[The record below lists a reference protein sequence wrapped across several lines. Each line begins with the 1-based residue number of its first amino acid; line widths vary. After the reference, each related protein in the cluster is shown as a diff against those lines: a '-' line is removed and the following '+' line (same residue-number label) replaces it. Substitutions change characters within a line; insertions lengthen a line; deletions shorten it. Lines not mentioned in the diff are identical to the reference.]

1 MSQINDELEIL
12 KNGHYDNARQFV
24 EHLVNILTRQ
34 SAAIG
39 ANNTIPSQPDDHFWG
54 YVFNYVAKEVDL
66 ELDAMYA
73 VTYRK
78 NQLTLLFNPKYISK
92 NYDVITMLEGLRHEG
107 YHLLF
112 NHLEVHKNLD
122 NRLSNLAG
130 DCEINQ
136 KLKNPAD
143 NWISLPYI
151 EMLAEQKLPA
161 HAGSITYYEALS
173 NSDNPQL
180 KELLEQ
186 MSHGQPGAGQPG
198 AGQPGA
204 GNGQVDP
211 HQCSS
216 KHWGDAQ
223 VGTNDNYIP
232 ANVTVEAVMK
242 QALNEAKQ
250 RGTVSA
256 GIEEAVANINK
267 PAQVS
272 WQQEIRKKMGRQVT
286 GRRPSPNRLYRR
298 DPYALHKKGQLSDAV
313 MPIVF
318 AFDVSG
324 SVSREE
330 MEIFFNEIV
339 QMVKKTHHPV
349 TQIQFDSDVV
359 FTQTIDGTTAK
370 KLEIGRMGCGGTTFQ
385 SVFDYMS
392 DNKFP
397 RETQVFIFT
406 DGGGESTINT
416 RGYNDYTW
424 LLTDNNPLSVRDNR
438 KKIINIKSN

>member
-173 NSDNPQL
+173 N
-180 KELLEQ
+180 
-186 MSHGQPGAGQPG
+186 
-198 AGQPGA
+198 
-204 GNGQVDP
+204 
-211 HQCSS
+211 
-216 KHWGDAQ
+216 
-223 VGTNDNYIP
+223 
-232 ANVTVEAVMK
+232 
-242 QALNEAKQ
+242 
-250 RGTVSA
+250 
-256 GIEEAVANINK
+256 
-267 PAQVS
+267 
-272 WQQEIRKKMGRQVT
+272 
-286 GRRPSPNRLYRR
+286 
-298 DPYALHKKGQLSDAV
+298 
-313 MPIVF
+313 
-318 AFDVSG
+318 
-324 SVSREE
+324 
-330 MEIFFNEIV
+330 
-339 QMVKKTHHPV
+339 
-349 TQIQFDSDVV
+349 
-359 FTQTIDGTTAK
+359 
-370 KLEIGRMGCGGTTFQ
+370 
-385 SVFDYMS
+385 
-392 DNKFP
+392 
-397 RETQVFIFT
+397 
-406 DGGGESTINT
+406 
-416 RGYNDYTW
+416 
-424 LLTDNNPLSVRDNR
+424 
-438 KKIINIKSN
+438 